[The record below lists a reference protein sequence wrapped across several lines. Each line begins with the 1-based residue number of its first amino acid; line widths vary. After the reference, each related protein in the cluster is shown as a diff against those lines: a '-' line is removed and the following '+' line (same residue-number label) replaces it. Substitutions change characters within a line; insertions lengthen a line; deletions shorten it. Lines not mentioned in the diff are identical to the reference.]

1 MKIFQLGTPYNRSVF
16 ILELVSAGSSLI
28 GFLVKPISY
37 VTSITWAHRDL
48 FIINIAFALKFRF
61 KRFNDEL
68 NTMHTSR
75 QISRDF
81 WVEQR
86 LLYRKLSSL
95 VSEVDESICAITFF
109 SLGLNVFYICFNLFN
124 GL

>member
-1 MKIFQLGTPYNRSVF
+1 MRVFFFITYPSIFKTLPY
-16 ILELVSAGSSLI
+16 SSLI
-28 GFLVKPISY
+28 GFSVKPISY

-61 KRFNDEL
+61 KLFNDAL

-81 WVEQR
+81 WVEQI